1 MLCRTCDTRN
11 DENARF
17 CQACG
22 ASVHS
27 DTAVQP
33 LMTGPSCPAC
43 GGLNP
48 ENARFC
54 VFCATNLL
62 AAPPAYTP
70 TRPVQVAY
78 APAQQ
83 TGYNTM
89 PMAYAAPAG
98 GPTVNVMTNI
108 SYATPQLAQMNASN
122 TVNMLVRAIWFV
134 FIGWWLGAVWTML
147 AWLFN
152 LTLIGLPIGVM
163 MLNATPTVTTL
174 QQRSRRQPLQTAH
187 PGMPQHPLVLRAIW
201 FVLVG
206 WWASLLWSL
215 MAWGL
220 SLTLIMLP
228 ISFWMWNRVP
238 TITTLAMEP

>member
-1 MLCRTCDTRN
+1 MLCRTCDAHN

-22 ASVHS
+22 SSVS
-27 DTAVQP
+27 GEMTAQAR
-33 LMTGPSCPAC
+33 MTGPGCPAC
-43 GGLNP
+43 GGQNP

-62 AAPPAYTP
+62 APPPAYASPQPVQAAYTPALQTGGP
-70 TRPVQVAY
+70 TRRL
-78 APAQQ
+78 
-83 TGYNTM
+83 
-89 PMAYAAPAG
+89 AYAAPAG
-98 GPTVNVMTNI
+98 GQTVNVMTNI
-108 SYATPQLAQMNASN
+108 TYATPQLAQMNASN
-122 TVNMLVRAIWFV
+122 SVNFLVRAIWFF
-134 FIGWWLGAVWTML
+134 FIGWWLGGVWTIL

-163 MLNATPTVTTL
+163 MMNATPTVTTL
-174 QQRSRRQPLQTAH
+174 QQRSRRQPVQMPQ
-187 PGMPQHPLVLRAIW
+187 PGMPQHPLPLRMIW

-215 MAWGL
+215 AAWGL
-220 SLTLIMLP
+220 SLTLIMMP

-238 TITTLAMEP
+238 TITTLTMEP